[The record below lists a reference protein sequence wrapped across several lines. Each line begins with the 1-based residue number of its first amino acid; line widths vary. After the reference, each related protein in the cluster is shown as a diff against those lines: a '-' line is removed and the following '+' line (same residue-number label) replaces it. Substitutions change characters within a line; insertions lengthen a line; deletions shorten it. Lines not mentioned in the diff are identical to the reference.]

1 MAETMT
7 EEKKYLKELVSQV
20 ELHLAEIDK
29 IMKLPESGRR
39 GELIGYTCNN
49 LNLVKDR
56 AKRFGLGLDFN
67 GKKLKDRRLSDG

>member
-1 MAETMT
+1 MND
-7 EEKKYLKELVSQV
+7 EKKYLKILVTQV

-29 IMKLPESGRR
+29 IMELPESNKR
-39 GELIGYTCNN
+39 GELIAHTCNN

-67 GKKLKDRRLSDG
+67 GKKLKDRRLSDD